1 MAQMEEIKI
10 VVSRVN
16 SENVDSD
23 FFDFISFS
31 KTSVSFKM
39 HGNVVKCISA
49 TWRRFCKYA

>member
-1 MAQMEEIKI
+1 MAQMEEIKV

-31 KTSVSFKM
+31 KTM
-39 HGNVVKCISA
+39 HELVDSLKC
-49 TWRRFCKYA
+49 